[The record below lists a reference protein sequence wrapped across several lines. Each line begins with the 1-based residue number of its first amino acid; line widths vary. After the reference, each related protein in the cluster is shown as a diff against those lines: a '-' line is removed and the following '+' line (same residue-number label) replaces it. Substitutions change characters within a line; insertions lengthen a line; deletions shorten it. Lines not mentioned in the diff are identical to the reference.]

1 MKNDPVRKA
10 FFHKFTWKVLIISG
24 LSMILM
30 ENYDDGISYFSSK
43 IYLENWQGQM
53 DDGNF
58 PIHTWLD

>member
-1 MKNDPVRKA
+1 
-10 FFHKFTWKVLIISG
+10 VLIISG

-58 PIHTWLD
+58 PIHT